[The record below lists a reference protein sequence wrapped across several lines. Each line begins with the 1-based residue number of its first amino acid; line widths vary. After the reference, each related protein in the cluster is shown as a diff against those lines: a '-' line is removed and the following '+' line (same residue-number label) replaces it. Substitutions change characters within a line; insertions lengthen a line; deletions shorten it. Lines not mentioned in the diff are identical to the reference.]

1 MAEQQAARRKAESEE
16 ELRKKANGLLT
27 PDSIPSASLASPG
40 GRARRAAGW
49 RGLSVDL
56 ITGDPDSVAAQL
68 NGGVQKDK
76 GKAKEESDSDSEEE
90 EDLVKVRSRLFK
102 EKSIRASEQ
111 VVGKDERLEGPVVK
125 LVWKRSGLE
134 KRRLAEIW
142 NECDPMQVGSL
153 DIEGFVKGMWRIDE
167 ELRRAQA
174 QLLKSANNP
183 SALGIRNSSAN
194 SSRTS
199 LLSSRHNSV
208 TSINSNRS
216 AIPASLSRQSS
227 TTSQHASSTTGSRN
241 AAYQKL
247 TGTNPMPPPPPPPSA
262 YGAYGSKGTVTTHR
276 GAPPG
281 GYTGYNGYSGNT
293 PYGAGYSGGSPAG
306 GGGVGLSMKSL
317 INNGSAQLGSLN
329 VTVPSVVRNILRGS

>member
-142 NECDPMQVGSL
+142 CVYETISWRRNLTC
-153 DIEGFVKGMWRIDE
+153 FVIGMS
-167 ELRRAQA
+167 ATPC
-174 QLLKSANNP
+174 KSAP
-183 SALGIRNSSAN
+183 WTSRVSSRACGESTKSSGALKPNSSNPPTILAHWA
-194 SSRTS
+194 SATAAPTAVER
-199 LLSSRHNSV
+199 LSFHH
-208 TSINSNRS
+208 
-216 AIPASLSRQSS
+216 A
-227 TTSQHASSTTGSRN
+227 TT
-241 AAYQKL
+241 L
-247 TGTNPMPPPPPPPSA
+247 
-262 YGAYGSKGTVTTHR
+262 
-276 GAPPG
+276 
-281 GYTGYNGYSGNT
+281 
-293 PYGAGYSGGSPAG
+293 
-306 GGGVGLSMKSL
+306 
-317 INNGSAQLGSLN
+317 
-329 VTVPSVVRNILRGS
+329 